1 MRYASGNFNIYKTT
15 FFTSQSWYKYIL
27 HIKEAGGIF
36 KHRWGDC
43 EVIGIYGHL
52 FYKDPIED
60 LNLIEK
66 GIYEHKPGFLIK
78 DGGLIYSGFTLK
90 NKFKKI
96 FGNFRIS
103 LKKLLTK

>member
-1 MRYASGNFNIYKTT
+1 MLAAISIFIKLI
-15 FFTSQSWYKYIL
+15 FFTNKSWYKYIL
-27 HIKEAGGIF
+27 HMKEAGGMF

-78 DGGLIYSGFTLK
+78 DGGLIYTGPRLK
-90 NKFKKI
+90 NRLKKFLHNVM
-96 FGNFRIS
+96 FF